1 MSVFQLNP
9 NDSSN
14 LIWFKML
21 GLIALVPLLA
31 VAVVYGS
38 GHAMTQW
45 SSRDWPGTEM
55 VITAVDQSSNRA
67 ISYTY
72 EFEVDGVNYTAQ
84 GRTTE
89 TVVTPDQIKALRS
102 KYAVGTQHN
111 VFFNPRD
118 PGAYSVLKP
127 GGNFA
132 MQAFLVVLA
141 LVALVRSCTAISK
154 FWSFTSASVEKG

>member
-67 ISYTY
+67 IS
-72 EFEVDGVNYTAQ
+72 
-84 GRTTE
+84 
-89 TVVTPDQIKALRS
+89 
-102 KYAVGTQHN
+102 
-111 VFFNPRD
+111 
-118 PGAYSVLKP
+118 
-127 GGNFA
+127 
-132 MQAFLVVLA
+132 
-141 LVALVRSCTAISK
+141 
-154 FWSFTSASVEKG
+154 